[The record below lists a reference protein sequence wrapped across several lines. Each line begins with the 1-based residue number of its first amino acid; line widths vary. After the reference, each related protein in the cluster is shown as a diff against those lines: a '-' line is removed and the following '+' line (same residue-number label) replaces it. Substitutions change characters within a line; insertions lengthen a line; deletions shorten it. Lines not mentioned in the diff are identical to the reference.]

1 MGQDAFRAAL
11 SGCRESPNKTG
22 DSLMASERE
31 TYYRFVV
38 TAIGELVRCTDPEE
52 NKDRW
57 LGGGVNIGSL
67 AAEVLTPEDY
77 DVFAQF
83 DRENAKWRAVNRYVQ
98 QCVDHQ
104 FYVDAYE
111 DLSLAEFD
119 FYCDICE
126 LQRVNCGRFRIW
138 GEMHADNLDA
148 AGHFAWLV
156 TEFRWWVDDKEY
168 WPQLDDLAGKC
179 SCEAHLLHEGPHVDQ
194 CWPAEL
200 VKTGV
205 DLTDENAVFGENH
218 GRPERQVEFR
228 CNVYGCTEQSVRRR
242 ITELADWTEE
252 LWRKSGV
259 SVC

>member
-1 MGQDAFRAAL
+1 
-11 SGCRESPNKTG
+11 
-22 DSLMASERE
+22 
-31 TYYRFVV
+31 
-38 TAIGELVRCTDPEE
+38 
-52 NKDRW
+52 
-57 LGGGVNIGSL
+57 
-67 AAEVLTPEDY
+67 
-77 DVFAQF
+77 
-83 DRENAKWRAVNRYVQ
+83 VQ
-98 QCVDHQ
+98 HQ
-104 FYVDAYE
+104 FCTDAYE

-119 FYCDICE
+119 FYCEIGDM
-126 LQRVNCGRFRIW
+126 QRVNNSRFRIW
-138 GEMHADNLDA
+138 GEMHADNFDA
-148 AGHFAWLV
+148 ERRRAWLV
-156 TEFRWWVDDKEY
+156 TEFLWWLDY
-168 WPQLDDLAGKC
+168 WTKLDELAAKC
-179 SCEAHLLHEGPHVDQ
+179 ACEVHAVYEEPHVDQ